1 MDRNWY
7 SIKAQAEGD
16 GDSADVYIFDY
27 IGGWDIT
34 ARSFIEELK
43 ALHVGQINLHINSP
57 GGYVFDGIAIQNSL
71 KHHPANVTVFVDGLA
86 ASIASIIALAGD
98 DIRIADNAY
107 VMIHNPAS
115 IVWGEAKDMLKEAEV
130 LSKIAD
136 GLAGDYSRQMGIS
149 LEEARA
155 LMDEETW
162 YLGQEAVE
170 AGFADSTFEGARAA
184 ASFDLN
190 RIAAKAP
197 ADALARF
204 SQPAPRTTPP
214 APEPEEVAVMPKP
227 KSPKDNQVEPPVVE
241 EPKPATETVENAV
254 PVPAEETPVD
264 VDAAV
269 EAALAAERTRT
280 AEINALSAQFGF
292 AEDAEAF
299 LKDGKSVEEF
309 RAHIL
314 NKSPDEWRASL
325 AITNPT
331 TQPSEQDEADSSEG
345 EAAVAKIKE
354 RRKARFGVN

>member
-16 GDSADVYIFDY
+16 SDSADVYIFDY
-27 IGGWDIT
+27 IGGWEIT

-43 ALHVGQINLHINSP
+43 ALRVGQINLHINSP

-71 KHHPANVTVFVDGLA
+71 KHHPANVTVYIDGLA

-98 DIRIADNAY
+98 DLRIADNAY

-115 IVWGEAKDMLKEAEV
+115 IIWGDAKDMLKEAEV

-136 GLAGDYSRQMGIS
+136 GLAGDYSRKMDIS

-197 ADALARF
+197 AEALARF
-204 SQPAPRTTPP
+204 SQPAPRTTSP
-214 APEPEEVAVMPKP
+214 AHDFKEAAVMPKP
-227 KSPKDNQVEPPVVE
+227 KDPKNDRAETPAPEGAETPTEKVE
-241 EPKPATETVENAV
+241 AAV
-254 PVPAEETPVD
+254 PAPAEETPVD
-264 VDAAV
+264 VNAAV

-280 AEINALSAQFGF
+280 AEINTLSAKFGF
-292 AEDAEAF
+292 ADDAEDF
-299 LKDGKSVEEF
+299 LTDGKSAEDF

-314 NKSPDEWRASL
+314 SKSPDDWRASL
-325 AITNPT
+325 AIKNPT
-331 TQPSEQDEADSSEG
+331 TQPSETDEGDSSEG
-345 EAAVAKIKE
+345 SEAVAKIKE
-354 RRKARFGVN
+354 RRKARFSVN